1 MMFDSAQLWRKFSY
15 SGGLLLMSGLIGTTV
30 VKQILSA
37 DSRSST
43 ASNLNQRN
51 SRPEQITIVPPRV
64 INPLNQ
70 QLTALHQLYI
80 AAPKWSVD
88 KLIKREDAKL
98 EHGSSRENAFQA
110 PSQYKIE
117 AHRSNFGDRLSRN
130 LQGKLVKNKLL
141 VVLHETTSAASGAVN
156 TALTPHSRDED
167 QVSYHAIICQDGTII
182 YLVDPRKRAYGAGNS
197 VFKWREGFET
207 VQTNKRLKS
216 SVNNFAYHISLE
228 TPPDGYNEQLSHS
241 GYSTAQYHSLAWLIS
256 HSGIENHRVT
266 THFAVDRLGERQDP
280 RSFEMDWLR
289 QNLALQG
296 VIFASTD
303 TTP

>member
-1 MMFDSAQLWRKFSY
+1 LF
-15 SGGLLLMSGLIGTTV
+15 
-30 VKQILSA
+30 LSA
-37 DSRSST
+37 LFEFS
-43 ASNLNQRN
+43 A
-51 SRPEQITIVPPRV
+51 PPR
-64 INPLNQ
+64 
-70 QLTALHQLYI
+70 
-80 AAPKWSVD
+80 S
-88 KLIKREDAKL
+88 
-98 EHGSSRENAFQA
+98 G
-110 PSQYKIE
+110 
-117 AHRSNFGDRLSRN
+117 
-130 LQGKLVKNKLL
+130 VK
-141 VVLHETTSAASGAVN
+141 
-156 TALTPHSRDED
+156 
-167 QVSYHAIICQDGTII
+167 
-182 YLVDPRKRAYGAGNS
+182 
-197 VFKWREGFET
+197 GFET